1 MPDLRLIRVGD
12 SRSVQ
17 LQLETPWL
25 ILRKRLHMDV
35 GNFGEL
41 PEVVSG
47 DLLHDPGLKPGLP
60 KIPDDLARQ
69 VFGTM
74 KAVHT
79 EVFFSLWRSIDDGTW
94 EITWPSQD
102 GKAARVDYEE
112 EDIDDPMFQLVG
124 TLHSHPGF
132 GPYFSGTDLRDHKRN
147 GNKIHFVY
155 AFDKRT
161 GAFEGMDAVAMVKGC
176 RFDISWATFFESSAA
191 EEATVNDANP
201 DWVSRCAELRQA
213 AREKRKAK

>member
-1 MPDLRLIRVGD
+1 MPDFRLIRVAD

-25 ILRKRLHMDV
+25 ILRKRLRMDARS
-35 GNFGEL
+35 FGEL

-60 KIPDDLARQ
+60 KIPDDLAKQ

-74 KAVHT
+74 KTVPT
-79 EVFFSLWRSIDDGTW
+79 EVFFSLWRNSDDGTW
-94 EITWPSQD
+94 RITLPKQEGSL
-102 GKAARVDYEE
+102 ASVDYEE

-132 GPYFSGTDLRDHKRN
+132 GPHFSGTDIRDHERN

-155 AFDKRT
+155 AFDKTT
-161 GAFEGMDAVAMVKGC
+161 GDFVGMDAVAMVKGC
-176 RFDISWATFFESSAA
+176 RFSISWTTFFGSSAA
-191 EEATVNDANP
+191 EEASVADTNP
-201 DWVSRCAELRQA
+201 DWLSACSKFRQA